1 MHSHKTTSD
10 KIIDLD
16 LFKQR
21 SINNQ
26 RLEMIMRDSL
36 DNIEDYSFQMYYAS
50 NMDMIDEYQI
60 LPCFEQPKINNFQAR
75 A

>member
-1 MHSHKTTSD
+1 MHSAHSSKV
-10 KIIDLD
+10 IDLE
-16 LFKQR
+16 LFKKQSR
-21 SINNQ
+21 NNQ

-50 NMDMIDEYQI
+50 NMDMIDEYEI
-60 LPCFEQPKINNFQAR
+60 IPCLEQTELNNFQAR